1 MPLSVTARGLKLG
14 ATELVGRVG
23 TVELGAPA
31 VPVPLSGGR
40 VLGQMMLSVQGVPAD
55 ARSAALVLV
64 DSRGT
69 VMARSSLTVPVPRN
83 FVWAPS
89 AVGLPAG
96 KYGLAVE
103 VLQEEAG
110 GLAGW
115 RSAPMVVVLASSGSA
130 LVPAGEP
137 DKNVRATLYDDK
149 SLLTDS
155 AMEWLGKLAA
165 TIKGDTKLDPNRI
178 AVVTVHD
185 DGPGDALARS
195 DKTARTV
202 DKILGNEGAPRDKLI
217 VFGVGAAVADSKPGR
232 AAIGPHR
239 IELRWRG
246 LNTASSEPTTE
257 RFAVPTG
264 LWLDDKLVGK
274 PDALPAELS
283 LPAARPARL
292 LWQKGDGAA
301 AIWVRNPTPARP
313 GAAASPTVPQGAG
326 RDVSEFGAELL
337 DGLAADSRAAEAGKK
352 RTVVAGGET
361 AINLTEGVTETTLP
375 AAADFQVWLPPAGK
389 DFTAPELAL
398 RGRTRPGNKVHVG
411 AQEVPVTADGSFYAL
426 VPLPVGPSTLT
437 VTSTDPRGNK
447 ATLQRNV
454 TVKDRALFLLAV
466 ADTSVSHVAAHLVDI
481 ERDGGSL
488 GWTNGAWQVGSA
500 QLLGRGALYA
510 KGRIAGQYLGLKD
523 LKFTAHLD
531 TSKNPQLG
539 DFATNLLDATRFYP
553 IYGDAALQT
562 QDVQSRGK
570 LYVLVEAEQGKLQ
583 VGNLRAQVQ
592 GIELLRYDRA
602 LYGARMELRP
612 KLVDGEETKVV
623 AFGAQQDRLIA
634 RRSDVLRGTGGS
646 LYYLSA
652 RDVIE
657 GSERVELV
665 VRDRQSG
672 LELMRLPQA
681 RNNDYTIDYRE
692 GRLLFKSPVTS
703 AVDGGLALGQMALG
717 GQHAT
722 WNGQPVTLEVLYE
735 SRGAVSGDDAA
746 FGGQLRQSV
755 GSGAV
760 SMGAS
765 YVQEGRG
772 ETAAAYRAVGA
783 DVTVKLGQSSKASV
797 EWAYTQSR
805 DTQLSVSDD
814 GGLSFAVAKGGSP
827 LAQPTQGHGVKAQLD
842 VNLGD
847 FGTKAQPTDLPKGQT
862 PVDLAGAGPG
872 RVRAWWQWIAP
883 GLQTGGVIA
892 QQAQQRFGGDVNLV
906 VSPRNALTI
915 RYDGLLSD
923 AQTSLFSGVG
933 LYAPPAAS
941 AFAALN
947 RHSLVVQD
955 THKIDPRW
963 TSNVAASWGLSLD
976 PANQTAQGNHAAG
989 VSAGLGWRATD
1000 RLTLRL
1006 DQQVVAM
1013 GDPALVR
1020 SWGDRLISSFGAEY
1034 KLDKTLALTL
1044 SERLGWAGQNATAA
1058 GLRTWIDNDTSL
1070 YAQQRLEDTL
1080 QTGRPT
1086 SATVVGA
1093 ETRYGKD
1100 QLSRAFAEYQMDAL
1114 GTGAQNRAVMGVGKR
1129 FIIGSGLTLDAGY
1142 ERQQVFSGPS
1152 GALGRDAL
1160 SVGAEWLAGS
1170 WWKATT
1176 RQEVR
1181 LDEGDSAAGGLR
1193 KVQVLSLNNAQL
1205 ALGKE
1210 LTLFGR
1216 AHIARTQDQSHDR
1229 VEAEA
1234 IETTLALA
1242 YRPITSNWLNVLSKV
1257 TRLVEQ
1263 RPSNDNQG
1271 AQLHSDK
1278 WIASV
1283 EPAFEAPYRLQ
1294 FSPKIAYQYS
1304 TERFADYGIDV
1315 ASEKVLTILRLGWH
1329 ATPELDLAGEWRYL
1343 TTPLVE
1349 ESRQGALVELA
1360 YLFAKAVRVGAG
1372 YNFSR
1377 IVQGPAGDIRTTA
1390 DDGGFFVRLM
1400 GLY

>member
-1 MPLSVTARGLKLG
+1 MTARGLRIG
-14 ATELVGRVG
+14 ATELVGRAG
-23 TVELGAPA
+23 SAQLGAPA
-31 VPVPLSGGR
+31 VPVPLGGGR
-40 VLGQMMLSVQGVPAD
+40 VLGQMMLSVLGVPAD

-64 DSRGT
+64 DARGT
-69 VMARSSLTVPVPRN
+69 VMARSSLTLPVPGN
-83 FVWAPS
+83 FLWAPS

-96 KYGLAVE
+96 TYGLALE
-103 VLQEEAG
+103 VLQDDTG

-115 RSAPMVVVLASSGSA
+115 RSAPMTVVLASTGTA
-130 LVPAGEP
+130 LLPAGEP
-137 DKNVRATLYDDK
+137 DKNVRATLYDDRA
-149 SLLTDS
+149 LLTDS

-165 TIKGDTKLDPNRI
+165 TIKGDTRLDANRI

-185 DGPGDALARS
+185 EGPGDGLARS
-195 DKTARTV
+195 EKAARTV
-202 DKILGNEGAPRDKLI
+202 DKILANEGAPRDKMI

-239 IELRWRG
+239 IELRWRPA
-246 LNTASSEPTTE
+246 NTASSEPTSE
-257 RFAVPTG
+257 RFAVPSG

-274 PDALPAELS
+274 PDALPAELV
-283 LPAARPARL
+283 LPGGKPARL
-292 LWQKGDGAA
+292 LWQKGDGPA
-301 AIWVRNPTPARP
+301 AIWVRNPPPARP
-313 GAAASPTVPQGAG
+313 GAAATPTVPQSAG

-337 DGLAADSRAAEAGKK
+337 DGLAADSRAAESGKK
-352 RTVVAGGET
+352 RTATVGGEST
-361 AINLTEGVTETTLP
+361 INLAEGTTETALP
-375 AAADFQVWLPPAGK
+375 AAADFQVWLPPAGM
-389 DFTAPELAL
+389 DFSAPELAL

-411 AQEVPVTADGSFYAL
+411 AQELPVAADGSFYAL

-447 ATLQRNV
+447 AIVQRNV
-454 TVKDRALFLLAV
+454 TVKDKALFLLAV
-466 ADTSVSHVAAHLVDI
+466 ADSSVSHVAAHLVDI

-500 QLLGRGALYA
+500 QILGRGALYA

-523 LKFTAHLD
+523 LRFTAHVD

-539 DFATNLLDATRFYP
+539 DFATNLIDPTRFYP
-553 IYGDAALQT
+553 VYGDASLQT

-583 VGNLRAQVQ
+583 VGNLRAQIQ

-602 LYGARMELRP
+602 LYGARVELSP
-612 KLVDGEETKVV
+612 KLAAGETTKVV

-646 LYYLSA
+646 LFYLSA

-657 GSERVELV
+657 GSERIELV

-672 LELMRLPQA
+672 LELLRLPQA

-692 GRLLFKSPVTS
+692 GRILFKSPVTS

-735 SRGAVSGDDAA
+735 ARGAVSGDDAA
-746 FGGQLRQSV
+746 FGGQVRQSV
-755 GSGAV
+755 ASGAV
-760 SMGAS
+760 SVGAS

-783 DVTVKLGQSSKASV
+783 DVTVQVGKTSRASV

-805 DTQLSVSDD
+805 DTLLSVSDD
-814 GGLSFAVAKGGSP
+814 GGLSFAAPKGVSP
-827 LAQPTQGHGVKAQLD
+827 LAQPASGHGVKAQID
-842 VNLGD
+842 VHLGD
-847 FGTKAQPTDLPKGQT
+847 FAGQPQPADLPKGHT
-862 PVDLAGAGPG
+862 PVDLAGTGPG

-892 QQAQQRFGGDVNLV
+892 QQAQQRFGGDVNLA
-906 VSPRNALTI
+906 VSPRNALTL
-915 RYDGLLSD
+915 RYDGLMSE
-923 AQTSLFSGVG
+923 AQGPLFGGVG
-933 LYAPPAAS
+933 LYTPPAAS
-941 AFAALN
+941 SFAALN

-955 THKIDPRW
+955 THKLDPRW
-963 TSNVAASWGLSLD
+963 TSQVAASWGLSLD
-976 PANQTAQGNHAAG
+976 PANQTAAGAHAAG
-989 VSAGLGWRATD
+989 VSAGLGWRATE

-1006 DQQVVAM
+1006 DQQVVAL

-1044 SERLGWAGQNATAA
+1044 TERLGWAGQNSTAA
-1058 GLRTWIDNDTSL
+1058 GLRTWIDKDTSL

-1100 QLSRAFAEYQMDAL
+1100 QLSRAFAEYQLDAL
-1114 GTGAQNRAVMGVGKR
+1114 GSGAQNRAVMGVGKR
-1129 FIIGSGLTLDAGY
+1129 FLIGTGLTLDAGY

-1160 SVGAEWLAGS
+1160 SVGAEWLAGA

-1181 LDEGDSAAGGLR
+1181 LDQGDASAGGLR
-1193 KVQVLSLNNAQL
+1193 KVQILSLNNAQM
-1205 ALGKE
+1205 AIGKE
-1210 LTLFGR
+1210 WTLFGR
-1216 AHIARTQDQSHDR
+1216 AHIARTQDQTHDR

-1242 YRPITSNWLNVLSKV
+1242 YRPITSNWLNMLGKV

-1278 WIASV
+1278 WIASL

-1294 FSPKIAYQYS
+1294 FSPKIAWQHG
-1304 TERFADYGIDV
+1304 TERFADYGLDI
-1315 ASEKVLTILRLGWH
+1315 ASEKILSILRLGWH
-1329 ATPELDLAGEWRYL
+1329 ATSELDLAAEWRYL